1 MILKDIRKL
10 YFRFLKDHGVFKR
23 VIYLH
28 ENGVPACPKER
39 KIMQVLY
46 DQQRFYDWLCDAR
59 TFCLW
64 HQTDEGARFWHIM
77 SCLWKLTC
85 LDNGLI
91 NEPSSFFYDVKTIIN
106 HMKSEAASCLFARSY
121 PSAWDTYK
129 YGDLYNELEK
139 LYKKVTK
146 DDKNLCN
153 FRYAR
158 HSGF

>member
-46 DQQRFYDWLCDAR
+46 DQQRFYNWLCDAR

-91 NEPSSFFYDVKTIIN
+91 NESSSFFYDVETIIS
-106 HMKSEAASCLFARSY
+106 HMKSEAAFCLLARSY
-121 PSAWDTYK
+121 PSAWDTYE

-153 FRYAR
+153 FGYAW
-158 HSGF
+158 HSRL